1 MKKTALVFMALAM
14 AGLSITGCG
23 KTEPKEPEK
32 PATIKVTGVT
42 LDRQTLEITEGETF
56 ALTATVAPSNATDKG
71 LTWSSNTTAVATVD
85 GNGKVIAVKAGE
97 ATVTV
102 TTKDGGK
109 TATCKV
115 TVKAATVAVTEVELD
130 KATLSLVEGDS
141 ETLTATVKPDN
152 ATNKEVTWKSND
164 EKIAA
169 VDETGK
175 VTAVKAGDATV
186 TVTTKDG
193 GKTATSKVTVKEKS
207 IPATGLKVEPSS
219 ITFVEGQTKSLKAT
233 VTPSNST
240 DAVVWPGTGTYL
252 TSNGGGSYTA
262 KKLGSNY
269 VGFSLEVK
277 AGSVSA
283 KASVMVYPMWFV
295 DVSDNKVAPDGSAV
309 DIPLNGRKVYYFS
322 KKNSG
327 ITTSDYIDKEI
338 LPAEDFSV
346 SSSNSSVATVEKT
359 TIGGG
364 EYNGFIIKGIAV
376 GTSTI
381 TIKIGSVSRTMTIRV
396 NQK

>member
-1 MKKTALVFMALAM
+1 MTINELR
-14 AGLSITGCG
+14 
-23 KTEPKEPEK
+23 EK
-32 PATIKVTGVT
+32 
-42 LDRQTLEITEGETF
+42 RNQ
-56 ALTATVAPSNATDKG
+56 
-71 LTWSSNTTAVATVD
+71 D
-85 GNGKVIAVKAGE
+85 GNGKVTAVKAGE

-102 TTKDGGK
+102 TTKDGSK

-115 TVKAATVAVTEVELD
+115 TVKE
-130 KATLSLVEGDS
+130 
-141 ETLTATVKPDN
+141 
-152 ATNKEVTWKSND
+152 KE
-164 EKIAA
+164 
-169 VDETGK
+169 
-175 VTAVKAGDATV
+175 
-186 TVTTKDG
+186 
-193 GKTATSKVTVKEKS
+193 

-240 DAVVWPGTGTYL
+240 DAVVWPGTSTYL

-283 KASVMVYPMWFV
+283 KASVMVYPMWF
-295 DVSDNKVAPDGSAV
+295 SDPTTNRIIADGATKEITKGDMSTF
-309 DIPLNGRKVYYFS
+309 YFS

-346 SSSNSSVATVEKT
+346 SSK
-359 TIGGG
+359 
-364 EYNGFIIKGIAV
+364 
-376 GTSTI
+376 
-381 TIKIGSVSRTMTIRV
+381 RT
-396 NQK
+396 

>member
-1 MKKTALVFMALAM
+1 MYMKKTALAFMALAM
-14 AGLSITGCG
+14 AVLSITGCG

-42 LDRQTLEITEGETF
+42 LDRQTLEITEGETV
-56 ALTATVAPSNATDKG
+56 ALTATVAPSNATDKS

-85 GNGKVIAVKAGE
+85 GNGKVIAVKAGD

-115 TVKAATVAVTEVELD
+115 TVK
-130 KATLSLVEGDS
+130 K
-141 ETLTATVKPDN
+141 
-152 ATNKEVTWKSND
+152 
-164 EKIAA
+164 
-169 VDETGK
+169 
-175 VTAVKAGDATV
+175 
-186 TVTTKDG
+186 
-193 GKTATSKVTVKEKS
+193 KS

-233 VTPSNST
+233 VTPSSST

-327 ITTSDYIDKEI
+327 ITTSDYIEKEI

-364 EYNGFIIKGIAV
+364 KYNGFIIKGIAA

>member
-1 MKKTALVFMALAM
+1 MYMKKTALAFMALAM
-14 AGLSITGCG
+14 AVLSITSCG

-56 ALTATVAPSNATDKG
+56 ALTATAAPSNATDKS

-85 GNGKVIAVKAGE
+85 GNGKVIAVKAGD

-109 TATCKV
+109 TATC
-115 TVKAATVAVTEVELD
+115 
-130 KATLSLVEGDS
+130 
-141 ETLTATVKPDN
+141 
-152 ATNKEVTWKSND
+152 
-164 EKIAA
+164 
-169 VDETGK
+169 
-175 VTAVKAGDATV
+175 
-186 TVTTKDG
+186 
-193 GKTATSKVTVKEKS
+193 KVTVKEKS

-240 DAVVWPGTGTYL
+240 DEVIWPSSTYL

-262 KKLGSNY
+262 KKLDPNY
-269 VGFSLEVK
+269 VGFNLEVT
-277 AGSVSA
+277 AGSASA
-283 KASVMVYPMWFV
+283 KASVMVYPMWF
-295 DVSDNKVAPDGSAV
+295 SDPTTNRIIADGATKEITKGDMSTF
-309 DIPLNGRKVYYFS
+309 YFS
-322 KKNSG
+322 KKKGLDVTMN
-327 ITTSDYIDKEI
+327 DYIEKEI

-346 SSSNSSVATVEKT
+346 SSSNSGVATVDKT

-364 EYNGFIIKGIAV
+364 EYNGIKIIGIEA
-376 GTSTI
+376 GTATI
-381 TIKIGSVSRTMTIRV
+381 TVTIGSVSRTMTIRV